1 MNTLLAISTAFALL
15 AVFFVLAMFRQ
26 LRRGRVLR
34 ASGSFAGGVTTA
46 SLGGFSIVLLGSIV
60 GYGHLTGEQT
70 VGLIE
75 FRENTPG
82 EFTARLMI
90 EGETDQL
97 LTLKGDEWQIDA
109 RVVSWKPPATMLGLE
124 PIYQLERLS
133 GRYSDIERE
142 VSEPRTVHALAE
154 ENLLDIWTIARRFPV
169 LMPGVDAYYGTAT
182 YLPMADGARFEVSL
196 SRDAIIARPLNDTA
210 RRAVGEWH
218 QDGT

>member
-60 GYGHLTGEQT
+60 GYGQLTGEQT

-154 ENLLDIWTIARRFPV
+154 ENVLDIWTIARRFPV

-196 SRDAIIARPLNDTA
+196 SRDAIIARPLNDAA